1 MLESYGPAITQG
13 LRRLDPVTTVAPKA
27 VRLAEATDEEWQLAN
42 QAIGIGRGWD
52 IAYRLVSTVDLPGKE
67 FPGHRTP

>member
-52 IAYRLVSTVDLPGKE
+52 VA
-67 FPGHRTP
+67 

>member
-42 QAIGIGRGWD
+42 QAIGL
-52 IAYRLVSTVDLPGKE
+52 AYRLVSTVDLPGKE